1 MKARLL
7 NYLTTFVLIGL
18 AAWAAWTLYQRYV
31 ETPWTR
37 DCQVRANVVGIAPR
51 VSGPI
56 IRIAVQD
63 NQQIKQGEL
72 LFEIDPQ
79 DFKAEVDVANGQ
91 LQTSEA
97 NLKQSRQDMARQTD
111 LYNKRVS
118 SQQDYQNAQDK
129 LDAAEAAVV
138 SAKANLELANL
149 KLSYTKV
156 FATVDGFVTNMN
168 VSVGAYVNAGS
179 QLMALVDANSYWIAA
194 YFKETLLSRIH
205 KDQKARITILGHEQ
219 QPFQGTVDSVGWGIF
234 VQDGSATNTTD
245 LLPSVSQTVDWIR
258 LPQRFPV
265 RIHVDG
271 TQPVPLR
278 IGQTVSVSMEPLEA
292 SAKPLSQAP

>member
-7 NYLTTFVLIGL
+7 NYFVTFVLIGL
-18 AAWAAWTLYQRYV
+18 AAWASWTVYQRYV
-31 ETPWTR
+31 ENPWTR
-37 DCQVRANVVGIAPR
+37 DCQVRANIVGIAPR

-56 IRIAVQD
+56 VVVAVRD
-63 NQQIKQGEL
+63 NQQIKQGDL

-79 DFKAEVDVANGQ
+79 DYKAELDVADGQ
-91 LQTSEA
+91 VLTAEA
-97 NLKQSRQDMARQTD
+97 NLKQSRQDMTRQTD

-129 LDAAEAAVV
+129 LDAAEAAVA
-138 SAKANLELANL
+138 SAKANLDLAKL

-156 FATVDGFVTNMN
+156 FASVDGFITNMN

-219 QPFQGTVDSVGWGIF
+219 QPFEGTVDSVGWGIF
-234 VQDGSATNTTD
+234 VQDGAASNTTG
-245 LLPSVSQTVDWIR
+245 LLPSVSQTVDWVR

-271 TQPVPLR
+271 SPPVPLR
-278 IGQTVSVSMEPLEA
+278 IGQTVSVAMEPLEK
-292 SAKPLSQAP
+292 SAEPITRAK

>member
-7 NYLTTFVLIGL
+7 NYLITLVLAGL

-31 ETPWTR
+31 ENPWTR

-56 IRIAVQD
+56 IRITVRD
-63 NQQIKQGEL
+63 NQQVKHGDL

-91 LQTSEA
+91 LLTADA

-111 LYNKRVS
+111 LYTKRVS

-129 LDAAEAAVV
+129 LEAAEAAVV
-138 SAKANLELANL
+138 SAKANLDLAKL
-149 KLSYTKV
+149 KLEYTKV
-156 FATVDGFVTNMN
+156 FASVDGFVTNMN

-205 KDQKARITILGHEQ
+205 KDQKAQITILGHEQ
-219 QPFQGTVDSVGWGIF
+219 QPFQGIVDSVGWGIF
-234 VQDGSATNTTD
+234 VQDGAASNTTG

-265 RIHVDG
+265 RIRVDG
-271 TQPVPLR
+271 TPPVPLR
-278 IGQTVSVSMEPLEA
+278 IGQTVSVAMEPIGKSSE
-292 SAKPLSQAP
+292 PITQVR

>member
-7 NYLTTFVLIGL
+7 NYFVTFVLIGL
-18 AAWAAWTLYQRYV
+18 AAWAAWTVYQRYV
-31 ETPWTR
+31 ENPWTR

-56 IRIAVQD
+56 VVVAVRD
-63 NQQIKQGEL
+63 NQQIKQGDL

-79 DFKAEVDVANGQ
+79 DYKAELDVADGQ
-91 LQTSEA
+91 VLTAEA
-97 NLKQSRQDMARQTD
+97 NLKQSRQDMTRQTD

-129 LDAAEAAVV
+129 LEAAEAAVA
-138 SAKANLELANL
+138 SAKANLDLAKL

-156 FATVDGFVTNMN
+156 FASVDGFITNMN

-219 QPFQGTVDSVGWGIF
+219 QPFEGTVDSVGWGIF
-234 VQDGSATNTTD
+234 VQDGTASNTTG
-245 LLPSVSQTVDWIR
+245 LLPSVSQTVDWVR

-271 TQPVPLR
+271 SPPVPLR
-278 IGQTVSVSMEPLEA
+278 IGQTVSVAMEPLEK
-292 SAKPLSQAP
+292 SAEPVTRAK

>member
-7 NYLTTFVLIGL
+7 NYFVTFVLIGL
-18 AAWAAWTLYQRYV
+18 AAWASWTVYQRYV
-31 ETPWTR
+31 ENPWTR
-37 DCQVRANVVGIAPR
+37 DCQVRANIVGIAPR

-56 IRIAVQD
+56 VVVAVRD
-63 NQQIKQGEL
+63 NQQIKQGDL

-79 DFKAEVDVANGQ
+79 DYKAELDVADGQ
-91 LQTSEA
+91 VLTAEA
-97 NLKQSRQDMARQTD
+97 NLKQSRQDMTRQTD

-129 LDAAEAAVV
+129 LEAAEAAVA
-138 SAKANLELANL
+138 SAKANLDLAKL

-156 FATVDGFVTNMN
+156 FASVDGFITNMN

-219 QPFQGTVDSVGWGIF
+219 QPFEGTVDSVGWGIF
-234 VQDGSATNTTD
+234 VQDGTASNTTG
-245 LLPSVSQTVDWIR
+245 LLPSVSQTVDWVR

-271 TQPVPLR
+271 SPPVPLR
-278 IGQTVSVSMEPLEA
+278 IGQTVSVAMEPLEK
-292 SAKPLSQAP
+292 SAEPITRAK